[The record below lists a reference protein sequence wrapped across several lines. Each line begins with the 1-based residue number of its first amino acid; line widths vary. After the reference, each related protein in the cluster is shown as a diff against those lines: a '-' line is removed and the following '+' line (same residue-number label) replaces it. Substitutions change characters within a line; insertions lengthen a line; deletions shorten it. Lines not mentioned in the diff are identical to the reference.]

1 METLSNE
8 IIGKMKVTDTAS
20 MRVFETGGTRN
31 IDNDK
36 LDFEGFLSPLVL
48 DSYAKYM
55 HKHRFQADG
64 NIRDSDNWQ
73 KLFGD
78 KHENVCIKSA
88 WRHFFSWWKSH
99 RGLPT
104 EETVEESIC
113 ALIFNASAYLHKLE
127 KDKLPY

>member
-1 METLSNE
+1 
-8 IIGKMKVTDTAS
+8 
-20 MRVFETGGTRN
+20 MRTFEGGGTRN
-31 IDNDK
+31 TDDGK
-36 LDFEGFLSPLVL
+36 LDFEGFISPLAL
-48 DSYAKYM
+48 EAYAKYM

-78 KHENVCIKSA
+78 KHEDVCMKSA

-104 EETVEESIC
+104 EETIEESIC
-113 ALIFNASAYLHKLE
+113 ALIFNASAYLHKIQ
-127 KDKLPY
+127 KDKMNA